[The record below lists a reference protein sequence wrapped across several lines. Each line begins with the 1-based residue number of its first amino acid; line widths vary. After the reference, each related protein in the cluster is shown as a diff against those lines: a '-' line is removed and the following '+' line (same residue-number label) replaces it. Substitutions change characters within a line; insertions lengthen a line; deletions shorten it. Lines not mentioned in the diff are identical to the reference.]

1 MENDYSSFLQK
12 GEDGS
17 VQSFDE
23 SKLQSYI
30 DSMVGQG
37 VTAFKNKFEKEQQKA
52 SMTEQQK
59 FDAAKAE
66 FEEQKNQFNEYM
78 KAQKTELVLAK
89 AKVKLASAN
98 FSEKEIEILSKS
110 INDDEKSSLEMIDA
124 LVAERQKSREDERKK
139 LIEEIQSN
147 QPRTGSQANA
157 GNEKSQTEVKKRTSK
172 DILNLYK

>member
-1 MENDYSSFLQK
+1 
-12 GEDGS
+12 
-17 VQSFDE
+17 
-23 SKLQSYI
+23 
-30 DSMVGQG
+30 
-37 VTAFKNKFEKEQQKA
+37 
-52 SMTEQQK
+52 
-59 FDAAKAE
+59 
-66 FEEQKNQFNEYM
+66 M

-157 GNEKSQTEVKKRTSK
+157 GNEKSQAEVKKRTSK
-172 DILNLYK
+172 EVST